1 MEILGMDMGTIVHGD
16 IINIEGQT
24 RGTCVPGKVILGS
37 GYHTY
42 KNRVYSY
49 VITGTVPHSP
59 YARMLHLY

>member
-1 MEILGMDMGTIVHGD
+1 MDMGTIVHGD